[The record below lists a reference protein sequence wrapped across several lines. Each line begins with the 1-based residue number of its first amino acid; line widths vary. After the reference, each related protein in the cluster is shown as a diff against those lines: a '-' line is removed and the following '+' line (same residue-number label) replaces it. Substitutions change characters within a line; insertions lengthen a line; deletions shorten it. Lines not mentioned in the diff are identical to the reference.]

1 VPPGAARIRQR
12 RDRREFQ
19 RLHHGHHTTSVN
31 STYAYIDIDSATPV
45 GPNDP
50 GFTVTSNSCSFINI
64 AGTGYN
70 GQCSITVQF
79 TPSVVGPES
88 ANLQVV
94 AWSNTGGASGTQDL
108 ALTRTGVPV
117 PCPQGTKAN
126 FRWHYSAGGS
136 AGGWS
141 GTTTQTCPGTFSMGP
156 QAMEGNLI
164 VSPGETLQARY
175 DFTLPGRHN
184 SLTLTA
190 SNAQVVFAATCV
202 SGATPSASAF
212 TVTMPAQSYKVTNDQ
227 WYPSGVQS
235 SPLVYQGS
243 VTVSNLCGG
252 GQMSLS
258 QGGTFTATLS

>member
-1 VPPGAARIRQR
+1 
-12 RDRREFQ
+12 
-19 RLHHGHHTTSVN
+19 VN

-50 GFTVTSNSCSFINI
+50 GFTVTSNSCSFINV
-64 AGTGYN
+64 AATGYN
-70 GQCSITVQF
+70 EQCSITVQF

-156 QAMEGNLI
+156 QAMEGNP
-164 VSPGETLQARY
+164 SATLRAARGRY
-175 DFTLPGRHN
+175 EVVRATDTPIGQFCVCGPGREARQDSAPN
-184 SLTLTA
+184 EPSLRWSDKDNMAVPHCRQDGVERLA
-190 SNAQVVFAATCV
+190 GVRFVEGLAFQAAEWVRCGERGPGCRRGVDLGDDRWGLRRGESHSGSGLAVNA
-202 SGATPSASAF
+202 
-212 TVTMPAQSYKVTNDQ
+212 
-227 WYPSGVQS
+227 PSGS
-235 SPLVYQGS
+235 
-243 VTVSNLCGG
+243 
-252 GQMSLS
+252 
-258 QGGTFTATLS
+258 